1 MRDEMKM
8 MVKMMKCVET
18 DTAKAIKRP
27 GRVPQYSKSVKM
39 MAAYTIERGRCCG

>member
-27 GRVPQYSKSVKM
+27 GRVPQHSEKCENDGSLHD
-39 MAAYTIERGRCCG
+39 